1 MPAAFTT
8 VLMLSACSTAHTAP
22 ARRQGGSRR
31 HRATAEVFQQRQQ
44 RPHSDLQPI
53 IAQDEGSIDAGK
65 LRGRHPEGYLSS
77 KEHQQVRTRFAKG
90 GRAEGGRRAK
100 HTRLTAAARVEGEGL
115 GAGAKRAREGSRTLF
130 DLSIVRL
137 CMLAGAG
144 KHHSDKPGSEVLQD
158 AATHCAGLS
167 PGPSPCLN
175 LPSTCPTPARRHWV
189 VLITRQQQQNAGHPA
204 LHQ

>member
-1 MPAAFTT
+1 MLVIRSSTLFLLKSLANRLGQYGSTVMPAAFTT

-31 HRATAEVFQQRQQ
+31 HRATAKVSKQRQQ

-90 GRAEGGRRAK
+90 GRAKGGRRAK
-100 HTRLTAAARVEGEGL
+100 HTRLTAAARVE
-115 GAGAKRAREGSRTLF
+115 ARVWELVQNQQGDGREHILFYVMYDCTCLQAQESTTATNQNPKCCRTQQ
-130 DLSIVRL
+130 R
-137 CMLAGAG
+137 
-144 KHHSDKPGSEVLQD
+144 
-158 AATHCAGLS
+158 TAGLF
-167 PGPSPCLN
+167 PGPIPCLN
-175 LPSTCPTPARRHWV
+175 LPST
-189 VLITRQQQQNAGHPA
+189 
-204 LHQ
+204 